1 MSPPSS
7 SSSPSGRQAATSP
20 VYAAH
25 AHGQSIWLDNISRDL
40 LLSGD
45 LREWVTQHGIRGVTS
60 NPAIFENAIAK
71 STDYDPAT
79 RALVG
84 QGASDALDIFEKL
97 AVADIQ
103 LGCDVLRPVWEES
116 GGRDGFVSLEVSP
129 YLANDTEGTI
139 FEARRLADAVSR
151 DNLMIKVPATPEGI
165 PAIQALIADGIHIN
179 VTLLF
184 AVDAYEAVHNAYLTG
199 LEARLARGQNV
210 SGIASVASFF
220 ISRIDAAVGQHIDAL
235 LESETREDRR
245 QRLQALNARV
255 AIANA
260 KLAYGRFLE
269 TLAGDRWAQLEAAG
283 ADPQRVLWASTGTK
297 DPALPKTLYVDELI
311 GMHTVNTLPGA
322 TLEAFRN
329 EGQVRDALGKDPA
342 PLKAEARAIL
352 SELDTLGIS
361 LKEITDSLLSK
372 GCALFSD
379 AFDGLLLSVEHK
391 RQQLIGD
398 ALSST
403 SYALGDAAPDIEAA
417 ARSWHQNS
425 QTRKLWQRRADLFSD
440 ADEASFM
447 GWLDLPDAAPETAIG
462 SAALR
467 HAVRSHDSDTV
478 VVIGMGGSSL
488 WPNVLGSTFSGVSGS
503 GVSGS
508 ADSGAANGPDLR
520 DGAGRSRDLV
530 VLDTTVPDALDTAIG
545 KLDLTRCLFI
555 VASKSGSTI
564 EPNAIGDLLFARL
577 SEAVGEETAARHF
590 IAITDPGSSL
600 EARATQLGFLGV
612 AHGLPDVGGRFSAL
626 SPFGQLPAEAMGLDP
641 EALQARARLM
651 SAACA
656 PFVSPERNPGVSL
669 GLAMGVLARQ
679 GRDKLTLTASP
690 EVESFLGWIDQLVA
704 ESTGKEGRGI
714 TPIVGEAL
722 SDPSEVGSDR
732 VFVDLSLEGDP
743 TADSRETKLA
753 ALEAAGHPLIRI
765 RLGSALDLVQEVFR
779 WEIATAVAGSLLA
792 VNPFNQPDVDA
803 AKDKSREFL
812 AANDAEGARAISA
825 DLEVDGVSLF
835 ASPAL
840 AGSLSGTTDP
850 VEWMR
855 VLLSE
860 LREGDVFG
868 LNVFLED
875 GPALR
880 DPLETMRCDVGRE
893 HRNATTLAI
902 GPRYLHSSGQLQK
915 GGPNGFVGLQI
926 WQSAASRT
934 SKALEI
940 PKDGDN
946 FDRLAEAQAAGDFV
960 ILGDR
965 GRRVIGID
973 VGADPQAGVEKLASW
988 IAEALA

>member
-7 SSSPSGRQAATSP
+7 SSSSSGKKAAASP

-40 LLSGD
+40 LLSGE

-84 QGASDALDIFEKL
+84 QGASDALDIFERL

-116 GGRDGFVSLEVSP
+116 GRRDGFVSLEVSP
-129 YLANDTEGTI
+129 HLAKDTEGTI
-139 FEARRLADAVSR
+139 IEARRLADAVYR

-184 AVDAYEAVHNAYLTG
+184 AVDAYEAVHNAYLSG

-210 SGIASVASFF
+210 SDIASVASFF
-220 ISRIDAAVGQHIDAL
+220 ISRIDAAVGQHIDVL
-235 LESETREDRR
+235 LETETREDRR
-245 QRLQALNARV
+245 ERLQALNARV

-269 TLAGDRWAQLEAAG
+269 TLAGDRWAKLEAAG
-283 ADPQRVLWASTGTK
+283 ANPQRVLWASTGTK

-311 GMHTVNTLPGA
+311 GMHTVNTVPGA
-322 TLEAFRN
+322 TLEAFRTQ
-329 EGQVRDALGKDPA
+329 GRVRDALGKDPA
-342 PLKAEARAIL
+342 PLKAEAQAIL

-379 AFDGLLLSVEHK
+379 AFDGLLLSVENK
-391 RQQLIGD
+391 RQQLIGG

-403 SYALGDAAPDIEAA
+403 RYALGDAAEDVEAA
-417 ARSWHQNS
+417 ARSWHQDGR
-425 QTRKLWQRRADLFSD
+425 TRKLWERRADLFSD
-440 ADEASFM
+440 TDEASLM
-447 GWLDLPDAAPETAIG
+447 GWLDLPGAAPETAIG
-462 SAALR
+462 NASLR
-467 HAVRSHDSDTV
+467 HVVRIHDSDTV

-488 WPNVLGSTFSGVSGS
+488 WPNVLGSTFS
-503 GVSGS
+503 
-508 ADSGAANGPDLR
+508 ADAGGDSLGANGLDLR

-530 VLDTTVPDALDTAIG
+530 VLDTTVPDALETAIG
-545 KLDLTRCLFI
+545 RLDLTRCLFI

-564 EPNAIGDLLFARL
+564 EPNAIGELLFARL
-577 SEAVGEETAARHF
+577 SDSIGTEAAGIHF
-590 IAITDPGSSL
+590 VAITDPGSAL
-600 EARATQLGFLGV
+600 EKRATQLGFLGV

-656 PFVSPERNPGVSL
+656 AFVSPNHNPGVSL

-690 EVESFLGWIDQLVA
+690 EIDSFLGWIDQLVA

-714 TPIVGEAL
+714 TPIVGETL
-722 SDPSEVGSDR
+722 GDPSDVGSDR
-732 VFVDLSLEGDP
+732 VFVDLRLEGDA
-743 TADSRETKLA
+743 TAASRETKLA
-753 ALEAAGHPLIRI
+753 ALEAADHPVIRI
-765 RLGSALDLVQEVFR
+765 RLGSPLDLVQEVFR
-779 WEIATAVAGSLLA
+779 WEIATAVAGSLLG
-792 VNPFNQPDVDA
+792 VNPFTQPDVDA

-812 AANDAEGARAISA
+812 AANDGDGATAISA

-835 ASPAL
+835 VSPAL
-840 AGSLSGTTDP
+840 ASSLSGTTDP
-850 VEWMR
+850 VEWIR
-855 VLLSE
+855 VLLGQ
-860 LREGDVFG
+860 LGEGDVFG

-875 GPALR
+875 KPALR
-880 DPLETMRCDVGRE
+880 DPLESVRHRIGQQS
-893 HRNATTLAI
+893 RNATTLAI

-915 GGPNGFVGLQI
+915 GGPNAFVGLHI

-934 SKALEI
+934 GKALEI
-940 PKDGDN
+940 PQHGDS
-946 FDRLAEAQAAGDFV
+946 FDRLAEAQAVGDFV
-960 ILGDR
+960 VLGDR

-973 VGADPQAGVEKLASW
+973 VGADPQAGVAKLASW
-988 IAEALA
+988 ITGALA